1 MSEETKLFADKA
13 SQEIYEKAK
22 RDSVSTVFSKA
33 AELKPCPIGSAGDC
47 CKHCGMGP
55 CRVPEPK
62 TAGAVRKVGRRATGP
77 ITRRSCH
84 QASGAKCTNS

>member
-1 MSEETKLFADKA
+1 MSEENKLFADKA
-13 SQEIYEKAK
+13 SQEIYDKAK
-22 RDSVSTVFSKA
+22 RDSVSTVFTKA

-62 TAGAVRKVGRRATGP
+62 TEGAIR
-77 ITRRSCH
+77 
-84 QASGAKCTNS
+84 